1 MRFQRGSWV
10 LSALLALVV
19 ACAGDAAETSS
30 TPVETAQLSA
40 TTVNTTLLPA
50 TTVNTTTTGA
60 DSPTT
65 LRLAVTSGFADD
77 QVGAL
82 VRELDEVSDGALQIE
97 IDNERG
103 DAGAA
108 VDVEQQIVAATASG
122 ELDLGWV
129 GTRAFAELGVA
140 SFDAL
145 TAPLLIDSYPLEKA
159 VLESDMPGR
168 MLNGLEP
175 VGVTGLAIMG
185 GRLRMPIG
193 VNGPFTNPDS
203 FSGATLHAFHSAWN
217 SAALEA
223 LGANHADVSTDG
235 RDIGLEDGTIDGY
248 ENNVGFFE
256 TRLDVAPFMTLNV
269 RLWPGTGVLFA
280 NPGMLAGLT
289 DTESQWLLE
298 AVDRTTAASID
309 IANTDTDLI
318 AGICDAGGRF
328 AIATDSELE
337 ELRSAVE
344 RVYNLL
350 KEDDETAEYLA
361 EIEALGA
368 EINDEPPAVPSG
380 CSD

>member
-1 MRFQRGSWV
+1 MV
-10 LSALLALVV
+10 SALLTLVV
-19 ACAGDAAETSS
+19 ACTGDAGETSL
-30 TPVETAQLSA
+30 TVVETTQLPS
-40 TTVNTTLLPA
+40 TTVGTSQLPA
-50 TTVNTTTTGA
+50 TTVNSTTTEA
-60 DSPTT
+60 DSPTS
-65 LRLAVTSGFADD
+65 LRLAVTSRFADD
-77 QVGAL
+77 QVDAL
-82 VRELDEVSDGALQIE
+82 MRELDEVSDGALQIE
-97 IDNERG
+97 IDDERS

-129 GTRAFAELGVA
+129 ENRAFTELGVT

-145 TAPLLIDSYPLEKA
+145 TAPFLIDSYQLEKA
-159 VLESDMPGR
+159 VLASDMPGR
-168 MLNGLEP
+168 MLEGLEP

-203 FSGATLHAFHSAWN
+203 FSGATLHAFHSAGN
-217 SAALEA
+217 TATLEA

-235 RDIGLEDGTIDGY
+235 RDIGLEDGAIDGY

-256 TRLDVAPFMTLNV
+256 TRLDVAHFMSLNV

-280 NPGMLAGLT
+280 NPEMLAGLT
-289 DTESQWLLE
+289 ETERQWLLE
-298 AVDRTTAASID
+298 AVDRTAAASVD
-309 IANTDTDLI
+309 IANTDADLI
-318 AGICDAGGRF
+318 DRICDAGGRF

-337 ELRSAVE
+337 ELRTAVE
-344 RVYNLL
+344 PVYSLL
-350 KEDDETAEYLA
+350 REDDETAEYLA

-368 EINDEPPAVPSG
+368 EITDEPPAVPSG

>member
-1 MRFQRGSWV
+1 M
-10 LSALLALVV
+10 LSALLIVV
-19 ACAGDAAETSS
+19 ACTGDAGETSL
-30 TPVETAQLSA
+30 TPVETTQLPA
-40 TTVNTTLLPA
+40 TTVNTTQLPA

-65 LRLAVTSGFADD
+65 LSLAVTSGFADD
-77 QVGAL
+77 QVDAL
-82 VRELDEVSDGALQIE
+82 VRELDEVSEGALQIE
-97 IDNERG
+97 IDEERS

-108 VDVEQQIVAATASG
+108 VDVEQQVVAATASG

-129 GTRAFAELGVA
+129 GTRAFAELGVT

-145 TAPLLIDSYPLEKA
+145 TAPLLIDSYQLEKA
-159 VLESDMPGR
+159 VLASDMPVR
-168 MLNGLEP
+168 MLEGLEP

-193 VNGPFTNPDS
+193 VNGPFTDPDS
-203 FSGATLHAFHSAWN
+203 FSGATLHAFHSAGN
-217 SAALEA
+217 TATLEA
-223 LGANHADVSTDG
+223 LGASHADVSTDG

-280 NPGMLAGLT
+280 NPEMLAGLT
-289 DTESQWLLE
+289 DTERQWLLE
-298 AVDRTTAASID
+298 AVDRTAAASVD
-309 IANTDTDLI
+309 IANTDADLI
-318 AGICDAGGRF
+318 DRICNAGGRF

-344 RVYNLL
+344 PVYSLL
-350 KEDDETAEYLA
+350 REDDETAEYLA

-368 EINDEPPAVPSG
+368 EITDEPPAVPSG